1 MMMNITVDNQIIKL
15 RAFLTISCDFII
27 IVFDICSLGA
37 NIPPPPETPKEPET
51 KKSEEAE
58 PAEKDEAKEVKD
70 GFS

>member
-1 MMMNITVDNQIIKL
+1 MSVDNQILKL
-15 RAFLTISCDFII
+15 RVFLTISCDFII
-27 IVFDICSLGA
+27 VFDICSLGV
-37 NIPPPPETPKEPET
+37 NIPPPPETPKEPEP